1 MSEIAVRHTREECF
15 AHTNDWKKPYDGSIF
30 DMFKDGSF
38 ELIDLSNPF
47 GRGNPLWPSNGDFHI
62 DRVQHMPMHYRL
74 LQTFNSF
81 HMHNSTHAD
90 SPSHVI
96 PESPFTHELPIQNY
110 FGEAVCLD
118 IPKGKWELI
127 TVEDIEN
134 AAKKVPGGIKD
145 GDWVLL
151 NTGTH
156 RRWGE
161 NDDYF
166 AYSPGLSIEGA
177 KWFVEHHVRGV
188 GFDMQAIDHILYTYA
203 ADHGPGPYVPR
214 ICEEYEEEFGHPAK
228 DDFPEWEP
236 CHDILMANN
245 VMGIENLGGDL
256 DKVTNQR
263 FLFCAFPLRWYMG
276 DGTIVRAVAFV
287 PSDRIDRS
295 VPDKEYPYGVY

>member
-1 MSEIAVRHTREECF
+1 MSEIYERHTREENY
-15 AHTNDWKKPYDGSIF
+15 AHTYDWKKPYDASIF
-30 DMFKDGSF
+30 DIFKGGKF
-38 ELIDLSNPF
+38 ELLDLSNPF

-96 PESPFTHELPIQNY
+96 PESPFTHELPIENY

-118 IPKGKWELI
+118 IPKGKWEMI
-127 TVEDIEN
+127 TVEEIEE
-134 AAKKVPGGIKD
+134 AAKKVPGGIKE

-161 NDDYF
+161 NEDYF
-166 AYSPGLSIEGA
+166 GFSPGLSIDGA
-177 KWFVEHHVRGV
+177 WWFVEHKVKGV
-188 GFDMQAIDHILYTYA
+188 GFDMQAIDHFLYTYGGK
-203 ADHGPGPYVPR
+203 HGPGPYVPR
-214 ICEEYEEEFGHPAK
+214 IVEEYEEMAGHPVEE
-228 DDFPEWEP
+228 DFPEWEP
-236 CHDILMANN
+236 CHDILLAHN

-256 DKVTNQR
+256 DKVKNQR